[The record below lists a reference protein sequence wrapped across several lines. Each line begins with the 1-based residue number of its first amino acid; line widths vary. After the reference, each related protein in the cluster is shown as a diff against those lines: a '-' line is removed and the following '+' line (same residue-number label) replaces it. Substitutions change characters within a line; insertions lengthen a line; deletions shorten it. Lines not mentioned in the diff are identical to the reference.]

1 MTGYC
6 YIPQLRAVRLSAMYL
21 LVKEIESIVYC
32 TSFYTLCFIDG
43 SKIAK
48 ATTID
53 LLLQDDFD
61 LVINSRKFSVSSPKV
76 GKSVFHYKP
85 GFY

>member
-6 YIPQLRAVRLSAMYL
+6 YIPQLRAVRLAVYL
-21 LVKEIESIVYC
+21 LTKEIESIFYC